1 MKKILLFVVM
11 SVLTFPFIAK
21 AQIVI
26 DAERDA
32 WYDQLT
38 GPDNGKVF
46 LPSRCYLRDIGNS
59 PDNDDD
65 LSAIV
70 WFSYDYGY
78 LYVYAEVRDD
88 IVAVNNASRWLN
100 DNIELKFDP
109 DPSAGE
115 GTGTSNMRL
124 TALGEDDAEDPSGV
138 DNINGSGHLE
148 NADGEDYVPTEADYA
163 RRLTDDG
170 YVLEFRVPFEY
181 INEPEDDR
189 FMVMPDEGAVFG
201 MAINL
206 GDNDTGDRNHMLQWS
221 AGHTDEAHTYA
232 KYHGTVTFLADDKLK
247 LEAISPR
254 DTTIVNDSADVWYE
268 DPNPV
273 MKAVEYLST
282 ESVSLSN
289 YPNPFNSETKISY
302 QIKRTETATLEIYNV
317 TGKLIRHLSINQ
329 LHQPGSYE
337 ILWDGRN
344 DSGKEVSSGTYFYK
358 LTTPTLVVF
367 NKMLLL
373 K

>member
-1 MKKILLFVVM
+1 MKKILLFLVM
-11 SVLTFPFIAK
+11 RTLAFSFITE
-21 AQIVI
+21 AQITI

-65 LSAIV
+65 LSAVV
-70 WFSYDYGY
+70 WFSYDYDY
-78 LYVYAEVRDD
+78 LYVYIEVKDD

-109 DPSAGE
+109 DPSAGV

-124 TALGEDDAEDPSGV
+124 TALGEDDAEEPTGV
-138 DNINGSGHLE
+138 DNLNGSGHLE
-148 NADGEDYVPTEADYA
+148 DADGIDWEPTEDDYA
-163 RRLTDDG
+163 RKSTDDG
-170 YVLEFRVPFEY
+170 YILEFRIPFEF

-189 FMVMPDEGAVFG
+189 FMVMVEEGNVFG

-221 AGHTDEAHTYA
+221 AGHTDEAHSYGM
-232 KYHGTVTFLADDKLK
+232 YHGAVTFLADDKLN
-247 LEAISPR
+247 LEEISPR
-254 DTTIVNDSADVWYE
+254 DTTIVNDSADAWYL

-273 MKAVEYLST
+273 MGEVESILM

-289 YPNPFNSETKISY
+289 YPNPFNLETKIRY
-302 QIKRTETATLEIYNV
+302 QMKRTETLTLAVYSV
-317 TGKLIRHLSINQ
+317 TGKLIRHLSTNQ

-344 DSGKEVSSGTYFYK
+344 DSGKEVSNGTYFYK